1 MASAQRDCHAVARVP
16 AHRRDVA
23 LVAEAEP
30 RHVGHGTGLVARDAS
45 TDSDHA
51 EPSERASSAC
61 LLGAPDYVH
70 LGCEISG

>member
-1 MASAQRDCHAVARVP
+1 MRNAIVTLLPAYQRIVATSPSSLKPSLATLAMARV
-16 AHRRDVA
+16 
-23 LVAEAEP
+23 
-30 RHVGHGTGLVARDAS
+30 VARDAS